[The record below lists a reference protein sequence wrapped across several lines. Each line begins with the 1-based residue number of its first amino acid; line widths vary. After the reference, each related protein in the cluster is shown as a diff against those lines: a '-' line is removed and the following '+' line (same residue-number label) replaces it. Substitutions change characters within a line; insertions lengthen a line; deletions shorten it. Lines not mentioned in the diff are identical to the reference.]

1 MNFLASFVQFLVL
14 IPAALL
20 CYLPMKTKLRYS
32 PARTAG
38 LFGLVYLFFIPAA
51 AWILTFFHIGAN
63 ASHVSGYCYILSVL
77 LENVER
83 VSFQGTCCLYPQ
95 LLPVVLLLPLFY
107 CL

>member
-51 AWILTFFHIGAN
+51 AWILTFF
-63 ASHVSGYCYILSVL
+63 ILVPMQSCF
-77 LENVER
+77 R
-83 VSFQGTCCLYPQ
+83 
-95 LLPVVLLLPLFY
+95 LLLYSF
-107 CL
+107 CFTGKR